1 MSQQQGRLDNIA
13 DQFRLQSVETCD
25 NLDKS
30 ITSGQRDITSGT
42 PKALSGKGYDMFI
55 IENPPSEVE
64 AKKYVHTV
72 DDIRYL

>member
-1 MSQQQGRLDNIA
+1 MSQQQGWLVNIA
-13 DQFRLQSVETCD
+13 GQFRLQSVETCD

-30 ITSGQRDITSGT
+30 IISGQRDITSGT
-42 PKALSGKGYDMFI
+42 PKVLSGKGYDMFI

-64 AKKYVHTV
+64 AKRDLHTL